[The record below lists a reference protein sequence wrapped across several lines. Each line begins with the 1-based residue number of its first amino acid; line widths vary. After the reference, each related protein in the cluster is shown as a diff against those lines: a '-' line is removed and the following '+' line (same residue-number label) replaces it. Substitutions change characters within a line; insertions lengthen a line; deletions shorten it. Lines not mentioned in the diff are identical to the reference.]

1 MRDLIYNLGE
11 EIEANSGGEWIVENL
26 CLGDNVA
33 VPTTTDEP
41 FWLMLNDKTPM
52 LWLLP
57 SRC

>member
-1 MRDLIYNLGE
+1 MIYNLAE
-11 EIEANSGGEWIVENL
+11 EIEASFGGEWIVENL
-26 CLGDNVA
+26 CPSDNVA
-33 VPTTTDEP
+33 IPTTTYEP